1 MIVCYDP
8 RTGAGCETQNGDGT
22 PFCLSCG
29 MALTYAVCLH
39 NGGDRV
45 GSYRIIG
52 VLGHGGVGAVYEAEA
67 LPGIGLPSGVQP
79 GQRIA
84 LKENFDPA
92 SLHQLQREFA
102 ALSQVDHPNLPGY
115 YEVFAAGGTSY
126 LVMELV
132 PGQNLQDVL
141 DKRHGSL
148 VESQVLGYAMQLC
161 DALTCLHSQT
171 PHILHRD
178 IKPANI
184 RLTPEGLIKLV
195 DFGLLKQGL
204 LTTAHSIRG
213 LGTLAYA
220 PIEQYSSGGTD
231 PRSDIYSLGATLYH
245 LLTGQAP
252 PPAIDRATAAA
263 ADTLLP
269 PQHLNPR
276 LSPGV
281 SSAVLRAMAV
291 RREDRFATA
300 QQCKDAL
307 LGAGQRASLPTVP
320 NRPPP
325 PRPVPA
331 APSRAGTSR
340 PLWPFALVGIVLLAL
355 LGYGLTGRG
364 NPNDPQRPPSNTP
377 PPTATVEPTS
387 VAVFVA
393 PMNTPTSSQV
403 APTTPANSAKNTPIP
418 ANTSIAANLGARERI
433 AFTSDRSGQR
443 EIYVM
448 NADGSSQTQIT
459 NNSALRGDMTWS
471 PDGQHIAFS
480 SDRSGNEDI
489 YVMNADG
496 SGQTQ
501 ITNNSAADIMPAWSP
516 DGQLIAF
523 SSNRD
528 GNWEIYV
535 MNANGSGQI
544 RLTNN
549 SAADDTPTWSPDGQ
563 RIAFTSDRDS
573 NSQIYVMN
581 TDGSGQSRLT
591 NNPASEYGSSW
602 SPDGRHI
609 AFTSTRESSGDIYVM
624 NAAGGGQTRLTNNP
638 ASEYGSSWSPDGRHI
653 AFARLNRDGNWEI
666 YVMNADGSGQTQL
679 TNNSTDDWDP
689 AWAPK

>member
-8 RTGAGCETQNGDGT
+8 RTGAGCETQNVDGT

-29 MALTYAVCLH
+29 MALAYAVRLH
-39 NGGDRV
+39 NVGDRV

-67 LPGIGLPSGVQP
+67 LPGMGLPSGVQP

-92 SLHQLQREFA
+92 SLHQLQREFT

-204 LTTAHSIRG
+204 LATAHSIRG

-252 PPAIDRATAAA
+252 PPAIDRATAT

-269 PQHLNPR
+269 PQRLNPR
-276 LSPGV
+276 LSAGV

-300 QQCKDAL
+300 QQFKDAL
-307 LGAGQRASLPTVP
+307 FGAGQPASLPTVP

-331 APSRAGTSR
+331 APSRTGTSR
-340 PLWPFALVGIVLLAL
+340 PLWPFALVGIAL
-355 LGYGLTGRG
+355 LTLLGFGLTGLNSGR
-364 NPNDPQRPPSNTP
+364 NPQPSNTP
-377 PPTATVEPTS
+377 PPLVTVEPTS
-387 VAVFVA
+387 GAAVVTPTNA
-393 PMNTPTSSQV
+393 PTNTPTSVSASSV
-403 APTTPANSAKNTPIP
+403 SNS
-418 ANTSIAANLGARERI
+418 GARGRI
-433 AFTSDRSGQR
+433 TFYS
-443 EIYVM
+443 Y
-448 NADGSSQTQIT
+448 
-459 NNSALRGDMTWS
+459 
-471 PDGQHIAFS
+471 
-480 SDRSGNEDI
+480 
-489 YVMNADG
+489 
-496 SGQTQ
+496 
-501 ITNNSAADIMPAWSP
+501 
-516 DGQLIAF
+516 
-523 SSNRD
+523 RD
-528 GNWEIYV
+528 GN
-535 MNANGSGQI
+535 A
-544 RLTNN
+544 
-549 SAADDTPTWSPDGQ
+549 
-563 RIAFTSDRDS
+563 
-573 NSQIYVMN
+573 
-581 TDGSGQSRLT
+581 
-591 NNPASEYGSSW
+591 
-602 SPDGRHI
+602 
-609 AFTSTRESSGDIYVM
+609 
-624 NAAGGGQTRLTNNP
+624 
-638 ASEYGSSWSPDGRHI
+638 
-653 AFARLNRDGNWEI
+653 EI
-666 YVMNADGSGQTQL
+666 YVMNADGSGQTRLTNNPAIDWEPAWSPDGQHIVFTSRRDGNFEIYVMNADGSGQTRL
-679 TNNSTDDWDP
+679 TNNAAFESEPAWSPDGQHIAFTSYRDGDLDIWVMNADGSGQTWLTNNAASDSQPAWSPDGQHIAFTSYRDGDLDIYVMNADGNLQTWLTNNPTSDSQPAWSPDGQHIAFTLNRLNRDSNDVIYVMNADGSGQTRLTNNPAFDREPSWSPDGQRIAFASYRDGNYEIYVMNADGSGQTRITNNSTDDFE
-689 AWAPK
+689 PKWTPK